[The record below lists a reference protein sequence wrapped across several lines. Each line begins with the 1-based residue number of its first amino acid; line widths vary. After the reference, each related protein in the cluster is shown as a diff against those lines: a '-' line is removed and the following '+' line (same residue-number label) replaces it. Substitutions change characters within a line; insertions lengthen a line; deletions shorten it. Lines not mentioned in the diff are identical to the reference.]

1 MNMKKKIGWQK
12 YETLLEEQ
20 MTSPLLT
27 DLIKQSMSNLLVD
40 DDYEEEETYKEDEA
54 YDASIVAPVP
64 INSKMLEDVAMM
76 TNFDCWLGHTNF
88 DITPDIKRK
97 LNKVG
102 GIEVLKIISRYRFFI
117 GVGKMFEFKSVR
129 GAIEEQILT

>member
-1 MNMKKKIGWQK
+1 MKKKIGWQK

-40 DDYEEEETYKEDEA
+40 EDYEEEETYKEEEA
-54 YDASIVAPVP
+54 DDTSIVAPVP

-97 LNKVG
+97 LNKVS

>member
-54 YDASIVAPVP
+54 DDASIVAPVP